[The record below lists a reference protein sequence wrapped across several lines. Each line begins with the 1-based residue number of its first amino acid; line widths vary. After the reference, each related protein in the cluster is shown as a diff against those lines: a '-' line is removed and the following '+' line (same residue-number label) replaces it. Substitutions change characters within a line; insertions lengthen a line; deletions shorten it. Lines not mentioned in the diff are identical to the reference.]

1 MSAKWTPKNDSM
13 HHSKLRWAEKV
24 RQKLEQI
31 AAAIIRGR
39 KLDDLYVH
47 IQFQK
52 VRLLQVLAARQD

>member
-1 MSAKWTPKNDSM
+1 M

-31 AAAIIRGR
+31 AAAIIWGR